1 MRGLPSCGQRIASED
16 RKAKSKLSMDGMEI
30 RTFCESDRAALSDLF
45 GRAGEDSPSGSLWGH
60 EESEAAVY
68 LTPYMDLEPDSLFI
82 AVVDGALTGYLT
94 GCLDSFAF
102 PSETERMEQAMRKY
116 RLIFRARPA
125 AFFARGLFDVAIS
138 AIRRQRTAADFDD
151 ARWPAHLHINVLP
164 QVRGTGV
171 GRALMTRWF
180 ERLMESG
187 SRGCHLQTLVENNR
201 AVLFFERM
209 GFERHG
215 PTPLVPG
222 IRYRGKRLHQQTMV
236 WSPGG

>member
-30 RTFCESDRAALSDLF
+30 RTFGESDRAALSDLF

-116 RLIFRARPA
+116 RLIFRARTA

-171 GRALMTRWF
+171 GSALMTRWF
-180 ERLMESG
+180 ERLLESG

-209 GFERHG
+209 GIERHG
-215 PTPLVPG
+215 PSPLVPG

>member
-30 RTFCESDRAALSDLF
+30 RTFGESDRAALSDLF
-45 GRAGEDSPSGSLWGH
+45 GRAGEGSPSGSLWGH

-116 RLIFRARPA
+116 RLIFRARTA

>member
-1 MRGLPSCGQRIASED
+1 
-16 RKAKSKLSMDGMEI
+16 MDGMEI

-116 RLIFRARPA
+116 RLIFRARTA

-151 ARWPAHLHINVLP
+151 ARCYARQRLVHGGDGIGRKPAIGLLLSEY
-164 QVRGTGV
+164 GV
-171 GRALMTRWF
+171 NGAQHDRA
-180 ERLMESG
+180 
-187 SRGCHLQTLVENNR
+187 R
-201 AVLFFERM
+201 AE
-209 GFERHG
+209 
-215 PTPLVPG
+215 
-222 IRYRGKRLHQQTMV
+222 
-236 WSPGG
+236 

>member
-1 MRGLPSCGQRIASED
+1 
-16 RKAKSKLSMDGMEI
+16 MDGMEI
-30 RTFCESDRAALSDLF
+30 RTFGESDRAALSDLF
-45 GRAGEDSPSGSLWGH
+45 GRAGEGSPSGSLWGH

-116 RLIFRARPA
+116 RLIFRARTA
-125 AFFARGLFDVAIS
+125 AFFARGPFDVAIS

>member
-1 MRGLPSCGQRIASED
+1 MG
-16 RKAKSKLSMDGMEI
+16 GMEI
-30 RTFCESDRAALSDLF
+30 RTFAESDRAALRDLF
-45 GRAGEDSPSGSLWGH
+45 GRAGEGSASASLWGH

-94 GCLDSFAF
+94 GCLDSSAF
-102 PSETERMEQAMRKY
+102 PSEAERMKRAIRKY
-116 RLIFRARPA
+116 RLMFRPKPA

-138 AIRRQRTAADFDD
+138 AIRRQPTAGDFND
-151 ARWPAHLHINVLP
+151 ARWPGHLHINVLP
-164 QVRGTGV
+164 QIRGAGV

-180 ERLMESG
+180 ERLIASG
-187 SRGCHLQTLVENNR
+187 SRGCHLQTLVENSR

-209 GFERHG
+209 GFERRG

-222 IRYRGKRLHQQTMV
+222 IRYRGRGLHQQTMV
-236 WSPGG
+236 WTPGG

>member
-30 RTFCESDRAALSDLF
+30 RTFGESDRAALSDLF

-116 RLIFRARPA
+116 RLIFRARTA

-180 ERLMESG
+180 ERLMESD

-209 GFERHG
+209 GFEGHG